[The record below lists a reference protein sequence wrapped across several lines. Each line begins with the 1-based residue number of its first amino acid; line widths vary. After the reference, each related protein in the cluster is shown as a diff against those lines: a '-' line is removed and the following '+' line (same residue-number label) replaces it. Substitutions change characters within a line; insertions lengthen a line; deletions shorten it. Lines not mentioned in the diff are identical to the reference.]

1 MYFSFYRGDLRC
13 FPNVLSYQVPES
25 AMQTDDPTKKPNS
38 IKHYIIR
45 HSKENNTYFI
55 RQQMPF
61 NSIAELLEFFK
72 NNRGFLSV
80 CFSVFVSVSLS
91 FLSVFVCHVSCFVYI
106 CPFYLLLLVVVLF
119 IICFVVSRIFFYLQ
133 LSIIMY

>member
-1 MYFSFYRGDLRC
+1 
-13 FPNVLSYQVPES
+13 
-25 AMQTDDPTKKPNS
+25 MQTDDPNKKPNN

-72 NNRGFLSV
+72 NNKGSNFYHYLFLII
-80 CFSVFVSVSLS
+80 FI
-91 FLSVFVCHVSCFVYI
+91 HKVY
-106 CPFYLLLLVVVLF
+106 L
-119 IICFVVSRIFFYLQ
+119 
-133 LSIIMY
+133 

>member
-1 MYFSFYRGDLRC
+1 
-13 FPNVLSYQVPES
+13 
-25 AMQTDDPTKKPNS
+25 MQTDDPNKKPNN

-72 NNRGFLSV
+72 NNKGSNFYHYLFVIIFLYIDEWEHFQQGSAY
-80 CFSVFVSVSLS
+80 
-91 FLSVFVCHVSCFVYI
+91 SCYKI
-106 CPFYLLLLVVVLF
+106 
-119 IICFVVSRIFFYLQ
+119 
-133 LSIIMY
+133 